1 MREKPH
7 ISLPIIVEGKYDK
20 NTLSQIVDAHILPTD
35 GFSVFRAK
43 EKQAYLRRV
52 CEAHGAILLTDSDGG
67 GRQIRSFLTG
77 ILPKEKIHS
86 VYIPKIEGK
95 EKRKAKA
102 GKAGTLGVEGM
113 PTDVLLALLSPFFDG
128 TAKEEK
134 TPVTMLDLYEDGL
147 SGGSRAKEKRAALCR
162 LCGFPDD
169 LTTHALLEGLNLFF
183 SAEEYKEKVALLKK
197 EESEENP

>member
-20 NTLSQIVDAHILPTD
+20 NTLSQLVDAHILPTD
-35 GFSVFRAK
+35 GFAIFHAK
-43 EKQAYLRRV
+43 ERQAYLRRV
-52 CEAHGAILLTDSDGG
+52 CEEHGAILLTDSDGG
-67 GRQIRSFLTG
+67 GTQIRSFLAG

-113 PTDVLLALLSPFFDG
+113 PPEVLLGLLAPFFDG
-128 TAKEEK
+128 TVREEK
-134 TPVTMLDLYEDGL
+134 PPVTSLDLYEDGL
-147 SGGSRAKEKRAALCR
+147 SGGMGAKEKRAALCR
-162 LCGFPDD
+162 LYGFPDD
-169 LTTHALLEGLNLFF
+169 LTTHALLEALNLF
-183 SAEEYKEKVALLKK
+183 SDKEEYREKVKALG
-197 EESEENP
+197 EI

>member
-20 NTLSQIVDAHILPTD
+20 NTLSQLVDAHILPTD
-35 GFSVFRAK
+35 GFAIFHAK
-43 EKQAYLRRV
+43 ERQAYLRRV

-67 GRQIRSFLTG
+67 GTQIRSFLSG

-113 PTDVLLALLSPFFDG
+113 PPEVLLGLLAPFFDG
-128 TAKEEK
+128 ATREEK
-134 TPVTMLDLYEDGL
+134 SPITSLDLYEDGL
-147 SGGSRAKEKRAALCR
+147 SGGTGAKEKRAALCR
-162 LCGFPDD
+162 LYGFPDD
-169 LTTHALLEGLNLFF
+169 LTTHALLEALNLF
-183 SAEEYKEKVALLKK
+183 SDKEEYREKVKSLDKI
-197 EESEENP
+197 